1 MKKQSIIF
9 MMLCF
14 ITVSSVFAQSK
25 GTLPSWMN
33 NSVVV
38 LSAPLFGYNIT
49 VGNLFGKK
57 FLNSPNTTIKAT
69 ENRLII
75 SNEMIQDG
83 IVAMRIKVTFVM
95 NKMNDAGT
103 CYPCEVFVESPITFA
118 SQTFSCY
125 GGPYNNPKEYG
136 SLLGF
141 LGGFLEEFNQ
151 L

>member
-9 MMLCF
+9 LMLCF
-14 ITVSSVFAQSK
+14 ITVSSAFAQSK

-38 LSAPLFGYNIT
+38 LSELLGGKKT
-49 VGNLFGKK
+49 VGSLFGKK

-83 IVAMRIKVTFVM
+83 IVEMRIKVTFVM

-103 CYPCEVFVESPITFA
+103 CYPCELFIETPMTFA
-118 SQTFSCY
+118 SKTLSCY
-125 GGPYNNPKEYG
+125 GGPYNDPNGFGTILGALYG
-136 SLLGF
+136 YIK
-141 LGGFLEEFNQ
+141 EFNQ